1 MRYDSLKVTFMT
13 FPHKLTITT
22 NNVESDIDLREHQ

>member
-13 FPHKLTITT
+13 LRQKMTITT
-22 NNVESDIDLREHQ
+22 NKVKSDRPIREHQ

>member
-13 FPHKLTITT
+13 FPQKLTIAT
-22 NNVESDIDLREHQ
+22 NKVESDIREHQ